1 MCQAGPQRGWSTAL
15 GEWEVSLAWDVV
27 PAGFSLHL
35 SAGSYVRQGLL
46 SAVSSVLLS
55 VPAARLLEDLL
66 DELLEA
72 QSWLAG
78 KCCLRLCV
86 CVWCSSCRLGLGQL
100 AGSWASHLGGTS
112 LSRTSRGTWWPR
124 CGESSAWFLLWP
136 LWNPAGET
144 REDTSLHKWASF

>member
-1 MCQAGPQRGWSTAL
+1 M
-15 GEWEVSLAWDVV
+15 AWDVV

-78 KCCLRLCV
+78 KCRPRLCV
-86 CVWCSSCRLGLGQL
+86 CVCVAQLLQAGPGPAGWEPGLSSGAHVPLVDIQRHVVAPVWGIQCLVPVVAAVESCRGDEGR
-100 AGSWASHLGGTS
+100 HL
-112 LSRTSRGTWWPR
+112 P
-124 CGESSAWFLLWP
+124 P
-136 LWNPAGET
+136 
-144 REDTSLHKWASF
+144 